1 VTLADCKIFCN
12 ISFNYDNCLG
22 YGTMNVPKKKVSK
35 LFQLPILK
43 SHFQLEYLN
52 IQVLILLTMKNAK
65 KNNCFTNLLQNT
77 AFFLENTAKNCKTLV
92 ILYCKILKNTVKIGT
107 C

>member
-1 VTLADCKIFCN
+1 VTLADCKIYCN

-22 YGTMNVPKKKVSK
+22 YGTMNVPKKKVLK

-43 SHFQLEYLN
+43 SHLQLEYLN

-65 KNNCFTNLLQNT
+65 KNNCFTKYCIFFRKYCKKLQNTGNTLLQNS
-77 AFFLENTAKNCKTLV
+77 KK
-92 ILYCKILKNTVKIGT
+92 YCEK
-107 C
+107 